1 MADWKCSKCNV
12 DMEEVF
18 DIALIYG
25 EVDLPPG
32 IGYRCPQCGTEYL
45 DGEYVVNELASAEQM
60 LEGK

>member
-1 MADWKCSKCNV
+1 MAEWKCSKCEV
-12 DMEEVF
+12 EMEDVE
-18 DIALIYG
+18 DIQLIFG

-32 IGYRCPQCGTEYL
+32 TGYRCPVCKVEYL

>member
-1 MADWKCSKCNV
+1 MADRKCSKCNV

-32 IGYRCPQCGTEYL
+32 TGYRCPQCGTEYL